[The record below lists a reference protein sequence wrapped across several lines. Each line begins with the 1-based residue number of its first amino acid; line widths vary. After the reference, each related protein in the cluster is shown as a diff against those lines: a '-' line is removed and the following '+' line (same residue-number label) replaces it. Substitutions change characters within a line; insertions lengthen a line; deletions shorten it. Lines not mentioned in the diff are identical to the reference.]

1 MGAAYCLLLLTNI
14 VYNSFGA
21 DGGGIQFFLTSPV
34 SFRKVAGAKNLA
46 QLTVLTLDIFILW
59 VGIRVVYQPPGF
71 AVIALTFAWYL
82 FAVPLNLAVGNLL
95 SVYSPKRIDYATFGR
110 QRPAESTIIL
120 SLLVQ
125 MGSIGVGALCI
136 FISRLYSNLW
146 IATLTLL
153 GLAVPALAGYFILLS
168 RLDRI
173 VMQRREVLAT
183 ELCKA

>member
-1 MGAAYCLLLLTNI
+1 M
-14 VYNSFGA
+14 
-21 DGGGIQFFLTSPV
+21 
-34 SFRKVAGAKNLA
+34 
-46 QLTVLTLDIFILW
+46 
-59 VGIRVVYQPPGF
+59 
-71 AVIALTFAWYL
+71 IALTFAWYL
-82 FAVPLNLAVGNLL
+82 FAVPLNLAIGNLL

-136 FISRLYSNLW
+136 FISRLYLNLW
-146 IATLTLL
+146 VATLTLL
-153 GLAVPALAGYFILLS
+153 GLAVPTLVGYFILLS

-183 ELCKA
+183 ELCKP